1 MIAVSDKNW
10 HTTHLKDKSHGLTD
24 RPEGQE
30 EPERKKKKKKQQQRM
45 FRESESDKDEAFVR
59 LTLLD
64 VNWFNTVLVTGVR
77 GKTFSIC
84 FFHWTRHK
92 LKNGNVETFAKHKT
106 RFVLFRKCSNRSLF
120 HQWPWRTNMKP
131 VSREKRCQWKQSSL
145 ESASLRRLLFFI
157 KVGFIH

>member
-30 EPERKKKKKKQQQRM
+30 EPERKKKKTTTTTHVQRKWVGQ
-45 FRESESDKDEAFVR
+45 RR
-59 LTLLD
+59 GLCPTHLLD
-64 VNWFNTVLVTGVR
+64 VNLFNTVLVTGVR